1 MGLLTNKKKNLESAE
16 KIFKR
21 GIRECLLNPF
31 NIIFMDRAGKTN
43 TSDITTRA
51 SFDEFIQSLIA
62 YAESVENNHTD
73 FVTINKDYNHHL
85 TCKSDETARDFVH
98 NGLIITWYNTMPHK
112 IEILD
117 LRTLKKYNTATQ
129 YKFTYYPCR
138 ANDSSEYKEFR
149 VDVSRTFSTYITKY
163 TKMKDVLAL
172 CQQAHKGG
180 IYRCIIAADNSRLCR
195 WIVNGF
201 INKIGKI

>member
-1 MGLLTNKKKNLESAE
+1 MLTDKKRNLESAE

-43 TSDITTRA
+43 TLDIITCA

-62 YAESVENNHTD
+62 YAEASGKNHTD
-73 FVTINKDYNHHL
+73 SVTINKDYDHHL
-85 TCKSDETARDFVH
+85 TYASDETARDFVH
-98 NGLIITWYNTMPHK
+98 NGLIITWYDTRPYV
-112 IEILD
+112 IEIMD
-117 LRTLKKYNTATQ
+117 LRTLKKYNTAVR
-129 YKFTYYPCR
+129 YELAYYPCH
-138 ANDSSEYKEFR
+138 ADGSSEYKEYK
-149 VDVSRTFSTYITKY
+149 VGASRAFPTYITKY
-163 TKMKDVLAL
+163 TKMKDVLAS

-180 IYRCIIAADNSRLCR
+180 NYRCIIAADNSRLCR